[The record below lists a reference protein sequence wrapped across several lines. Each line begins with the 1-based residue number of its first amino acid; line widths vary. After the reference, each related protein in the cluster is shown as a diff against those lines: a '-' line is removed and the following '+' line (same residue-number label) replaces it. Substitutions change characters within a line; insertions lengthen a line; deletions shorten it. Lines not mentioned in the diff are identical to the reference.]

1 MLILPTHAA
10 ARPAFRDSNDNR
22 IHYTPAAELL
32 CEATLK
38 AAQEGKAPPVLAVP
52 PTPGSAAVFWQYARR
67 SGLADAPLVPE
78 WTNWHI
84 ACAAH
89 GERPKLA
96 FQSFRVNMTLARP
109 LLRAK
114 PVW

>member
-1 MLILPTHAA
+1 M
-10 ARPAFRDSNDNR
+10 
-22 IHYTPAAELL
+22 PAAELL
-32 CEATLK
+32 CKATLK
-38 AAQEGKAPPVLAVP
+38 AAQEGNAPPVLAVP
-52 PTPGSAAVFWQYARR
+52 PTPGSAAVFWQYGRE
-67 SGLADAPLVPE
+67 SGSADAPLVPE

-84 ACAAH
+84 ACSAY

-109 LLRAK
+109 LPRAK